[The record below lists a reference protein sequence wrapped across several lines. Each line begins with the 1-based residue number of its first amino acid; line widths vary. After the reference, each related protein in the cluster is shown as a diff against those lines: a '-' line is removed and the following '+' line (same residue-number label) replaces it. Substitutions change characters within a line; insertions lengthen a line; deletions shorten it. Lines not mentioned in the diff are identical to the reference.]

1 MDKNTII
8 GFFLMALVILGFSWL
23 SRPSEEEI
31 AAQKAERERM
41 EQAAAEE
48 KKQAEAIEAEE
59 AEEQALF
66 AEQDTSVI
74 LENELISLQI
84 GTRGGMIT
92 SAILKDYNS
101 YATGNDDTTKV
112 NLIEDTQSK
121 YGFILTTSDRRFITS
136 KEHFEPKIVNDSV
149 VEMTL
154 DFTEIVKR
162 QSIPKTIVDTIPS
175 SSEAETPVTM
185 SDTSDIKDL
194 PLPISPT
201 HKSALFTLRYT
212 LPKSSYIV
220 KMEVIQENMNE
231 VISPSVA
238 TGNFKW
244 DYLMMRNELGR
255 TFEENKSS
263 LTYKYVGDSPDELSQ
278 NKKDSKDLN
287 QKVRWIAFK
296 NQFFSVVSLPRSP
309 FNTAKIE
316 SDPIKDNTLRLKS
329 MSYETSF
336 DYSSASANPFTMDLY
351 MGPNLYPLLSSLDD
365 TLGSGES
372 LQLTRLIPLGWPI
385 IRWINTLIIIPTF
398 TWLGTFITN
407 YGIII
412 LLLTI
417 FIKIIIYPFTYKS
430 FISQAKMRVLAPE
443 IKEINEK
450 YPGKENAMV
459 RNQKTM
465 ALYSKAGASP
475 MAGCLPMLLQMPVL
489 FAMFWFFPSCIELRG
504 KAFLWAHNLAAP
516 DYICTLPFSIPFYGD
531 RVSLFCLLM
540 TVCNI
545 LYTRINMQNQPS
557 NNSMPGMKWMMYL
570 MPVMFLCF
578 FNDYAAGLSYY
589 YLLSLLISIVM
600 TYIFRKCVNED
611 KLRQKMKEKAAQPRK
626 KSKWMERLEEAQ
638 KRQQAAL
645 REQQK
650 RRR

>member
-8 GFFLMALVILGFSWL
+8 GFILMALVILGFSWL
-23 SRPSEEEI
+23 NRPNEEEI
-31 AAQKAERERM
+31 AAQKAERERI
-41 EQAAAEE
+41 EQEVREQKE
-48 KKQAEAIEAEE
+48 KSE
-59 AEEQALF
+59 EEQNISKTDF
-66 AEQDTSVI
+66 SEEEPDTSVI
-74 LENELISLQI
+74 LENDLISLKI
-84 GTRGGMIT
+84 GTRGGIIN
-92 SAILKDYNS
+92 SAILKDYFS
-101 YATGNDDTTKV
+101 YATGNNDSIYV
-112 NLIEDTQSK
+112 NLVDDANSK

-154 DFTEIVKR
+154 DFTELVKH
-162 QSIPKTIVDTIPS
+162 QSLSETVIETLSTGPSVSTTSIAADTLKADGLS
-175 SSEAETPVTM
+175 VRKGTEEN
-185 SDTSDIKDL
+185 
-194 PLPISPT
+194 
-201 HKSALFTLRYT
+201 KSLFTIRYT
-212 LPKSSYIV
+212 LPRSSYIV
-220 KMEVIQENMNE
+220 RMEIIQQNMSE

-244 DYLMMRNELGR
+244 EYLMMRNELGR

-263 LTYKYVGDSPDELSQ
+263 LTYKYVGDSPDEMSQ
-278 NKKDSKDLN
+278 MKNDSKELN

-309 FNTAKIE
+309 FNTAKLTSE
-316 SDPIKDNTLRLKS
+316 PIKDNSLRLKS
-329 MSYETSF
+329 LSYETTF
-336 DYSSASANPFTMDLY
+336 DYSSVSASPFAMDIY

-365 TLGSGES
+365 TLGGGES

-430 FISQAKMRVLAPE
+430 LLSQSKMRVLAPE
-443 IKEINEK
+443 IKEINDK
-450 YPGKENAMV
+450 YPGQDNAMV

-465 ALYSKAGASP
+465 ALYSRAGASP
-475 MAGCLPMLLQMPVL
+475 MAGCLPMILQMPVL

-504 KAFLWAHNLAAP
+504 KAFLWAQNLAAP
-516 DYICTLPFSIPFYGD
+516 DYICTLPFKIPFYGD

-540 TVCNI
+540 TICNI
-545 LYTRINMQNQPS
+545 ASMRITMQSQAT

-589 YLLSLLISIVM
+589 YLLSLLITILM

-611 KLRQKMKEKAAQPRK
+611 KLRQKMKERASKTRK

-638 KRQQAAL
+638 RRQQASL
-645 REQQK
+645 REQQ
-650 RRR
+650 RRKGR